1 MPTRKELIMD
11 WHALRIPFH
20 ASDVDF
26 RPGAT
31 TKDKTKAIGLA
42 YVDKRIYEDRLDDF
56 VGPSNW
62 SVEYRQLGDKGIIC
76 RLTID
81 GVVREDVG
89 EFASDDVASFPTA
102 VAQAFKRACS
112 AFGLGRYLYSLPQV
126 WAEYDADRRRF
137 TEPGMAQLRNSLNRG
152 ELSGMPKNPQNRQ
165 TTPTLPRQNEVVTAP
180 MASPATPPAKTSNTL
195 TRIIERIDTLLV
207 NFPEEQRKL
216 PSKWQDKPAE
226 ELIDF
231 GKKLATMEQE
241 RLIASIDSLMLQAT
255 SLDIEVDMPT
265 DWHKRSLDQLTVLE
279 NQLADAL
286 KD

>member
-1 MPTRKELIMD
+1 MD

-152 ELSGMPKNPQNRQ
+152 ESSGMPKNPQNRQ
-165 TTPTLPRQNEVVTAP
+165 ATPSTPQSRSSEVAATHASSP
-180 MASPATPPAKTSNTL
+180 ASPATKSATPPTKTTKE
-195 TRIIERIDTLLV
+195 RIIERIDTLLL
-207 NFPEEQRKL
+207 NLPDEQRKL
-216 PSKWQDKPAE
+216 PSNWHEKSVE
-226 ELIDF
+226 ELTEF
-231 GKKLATMEQE
+231 GKKLATKEHE
-241 RLIASIDSLMLQAT
+241 RLITSIDALMLQAT

-265 DWHKRSLDQLTVLE
+265 EWHKRSLDQLTVLE